1 MLQEKKSK
9 RNSKDAMKCF
19 KVGDQVR
26 YKSYRNSKYGWGDGI
41 VNPQIVRCIKLKDH
55 VGNIRST

>member
-1 MLQEKKSK
+1 
-9 RNSKDAMKCF
+9 MKCF

-26 YKSYRNSKYGWGDGI
+26 YKSYRNSKYGWEDGI